1 MPVVAVVNRKGGS
14 GKSTLATHLAA
25 HFANRGA
32 AVMLADIDRQQS
44 TRTWLRQRK
53 AATPEGSAI
62 IGWSVDPRNFVR
74 PPSSADMVVLD
85 TPGGLTGLDLARVVM
100 YADAILM
107 PVCNSI
113 FDRESAADCL
123 AELRLLPRV
132 VSGRCRIGAV
142 GMRLDARTEAAGTVQ
157 VVGSRAAA
165 AADCTV
171 ARVGCLCSL
180 HRKGSDAVRCACRRG
195 RGRPRAVETDPAM
208 AAPGAGVAGE
218 RSGTDAA
225 ARNFGSARGQHGD
238 GRRPCWRAGP
248 QRPSSRVRCE
258 L

>member
-32 AVMLADIDRQQS
+32 TVMLADIDRQQS

-53 AATPEGSAI
+53 AATPRRQRDHRMERRS
-62 IGWSVDPRNFVR
+62 
-74 PPSSADMVVLD
+74 
-85 TPGGLTGLDLARVVM
+85 
-100 YADAILM
+100 
-107 PVCNSI
+107 
-113 FDRESAADCL
+113 
-123 AELRLLPRV
+123 AELRAAAVECRHGRARHAGRPDRARPCPRRDVRRRDPDASLQLDLRSRVGSGLSRRTAPAAARRLRPLPDRRRRHAPRRPHR
-132 VSGRCRIGAV
+132 SCRH
-142 GMRLDARTEAAGTVQ
+142 RAG
-157 VVGSRAAA
+157 VGSRAAA
-165 AADCTV
+165 AADRTV
-171 ARVGCLCSL
+171 ARVGRLCSL
-180 HRKGSDAVRCACRRG
+180 HRKGSDAVRCACGRG

-225 ARNFGSARGQHGD
+225 TKFRQRARPAWRR
-238 GRRPCWRAGP
+238 RRPRWRAGP
-248 QRPSSRVRCE
+248 QRPSSRVRRA